1 MYDTFSNGGVT
12 RRTARTSAV
21 TTSEE
26 RNAVTDRAPHR
37 VDDAVTE
44 RFLSYRELLFSVV
57 YNMLGS
63 VADTEDVLQEVW
75 LSWAARHRDPA
86 APPVENPRAYLV
98 RAAANQALARRVEVS
113 RRRESYIGPWLPEPI
128 LADEEEDAA
137 SALVR
142 KESLS
147 TAVLVVLES
156 LSPLERAV
164 FVLHD
169 VFGFPHPE
177 IGEILGRTPAAV
189 RQAAARARRHL
200 HTPQARHRAEPEVRA
215 RVTERFAEAVRGGDL
230 AALLEV
236 LAPDVTLWTDSGG
249 QGPARSLRLVHGRAA
264 VAAIFAAVSA
274 DLPPTG
280 VDVRYRWVAGDPCAL
295 VFSGASPLAAVVIEP
310 DASGERIAA
319 IYSIT
324 NPDKLTGIR

>member
-1 MYDTFSNGGVT
+1 MTY
-12 RRTARTSAV
+12 
-21 TTSEE
+21 
-26 RNAVTDRAPHR
+26 RAPHR
-37 VDDAVTE
+37 ADDEVTE
-44 RFLSYRELLFSVV
+44 RFLNYRELLFSVV

-63 VADTEDVLQEVW
+63 IADTEDVLQEVW
-75 LSWAARHRDPA
+75 LAWAARHRDPA
-86 APPVENPRAYLV
+86 APPIGNPRAYLV

-113 RRRESYIGPWLPEPI
+113 RRRETYVGPWLPEPI
-128 LADEEEDAA
+128 VTDEHDAA
-137 SALVR
+137 DALVH

-169 VFGFPHPE
+169 VFGFPHNE
-177 IGEILGRTPAAV
+177 IGEILGRSPAAM

-200 HTPQARHRAEPEVRA
+200 HSPGPRHPADPRLRAQ
-215 RVTERFAEAVRGGDL
+215 VTERFADAVLGGDL
-230 AALLEV
+230 PALLEV

-249 QGPARSLRLVHGRAA
+249 RGPAHSPRPVHGREA
-264 VAAIFAAVSA
+264 VAAIFAAVAA
-274 DLPPTG
+274 DLPSG
-280 VDVRYRWVAGDPCAL
+280 EVDIRYRWVAGDPCAL
-295 VFSGASPLAAVVIEP
+295 VFSGDSPLAAIVVEP
-310 DASGERIAA
+310 DAGGDRIAA